1 MPAFAENMTLTNV
14 CRGQAVELFAR
25 ELEGVMENIADTR
38 TPAAAERKITVT
50 ITIKP
55 DEQRRELK
63 VSAAAN
69 SSLAKKGGSSAM
81 AFISKDGDGK
91 LRLTNNDPKQF
102 ELAEGFTNI
111 EQARSAQ
118 GGQG

>member
-1 MPAFAENMTLTNV
+1 MIFAENMTLTNV

-25 ELEGVMENIADTR
+25 ELEGVMENISDTR
-38 TPAAAERKITVT
+38 TPAATERQITVT
-50 ITIKP
+50 VTIKP

-63 VSAAAN
+63 VAVSA
-69 SSLAKKGGSSAM
+69 SSRIAKKGGSSAM

-111 EQARSAQ
+111 EQAREAQ
-118 GGQG
+118 GGKN